1 MEIHI
6 GFHKDMED
14 ILRMERGMKITGKY
28 GKKIT
33 PEMIGVFFEDINYAA
48 DGGLYAEMIENRSF
62 EAREAHGTP
71 GNFYAL
77 DDPGYAWHSVYEEDE
92 QAPVMQY
99 VTGTPLSTVNPHYL
113 RFTAKAPGQG
123 VANQAYD
130 GIYLEKGSCYKVSFY
145 ARCVR
150 YQGETFTVSVRKEG
164 KVYAQAQ
171 VRAVLPVPYFPF
183 TDLKMAYEPEQENE
197 ALKEALQKIKE
208 LQTMNAEDRSRE
220 QKWNHYELELTAL
233 ETVRGAEFVL
243 SLDAPG
249 AVEFDLIS
257 MMPADAVAGIFR
269 RDLFEA
275 LASMKPGFIR
285 FPGGCIVEG
294 ISLENRYQWKQTVG
308 PLQDRKYI
316 PNLWAFDD
324 DRSKTDPDVMRETTS
339 HYGQSYGL
347 GFYEYFLLCELLGA
361 KALPVVGVG
370 AACQFRSTEMV
381 STDSE
386 AFNTYIRDA
395 LDLIEFANGS
405 PRSTWG
411 SLRAK
416 MGHPEPF
423 HLTMLAVGNEQW
435 ETKEFDFYERTGRFE
450 KAIHEVAPE
459 IRLIGS
465 AGPIIDLPV
474 FEEAW
479 NFYRQREAEKPGF
492 CYAVDEH
499 YYVPDQW
506 MYEHIDFYD
515 RYPRNVAVF
524 AGEYAAHTKDRAN
537 NMQSALAEAAFLTGV
552 EKNADVVKLASYA
565 PLFNRIGHS
574 QWKPDLIWFDD
585 AAVYLTPNYYV
596 QKLYANHLGDHT
608 LWMDEEEVKALRQEK
623 IYVSL
628 SETVS
633 EKGTEEGQKESQIK
647 EGQTKDATETE
658 GKTEIILKAV
668 NAGDEDYLLP
678 LTDETG
684 HPIEATGCQWILEAT
699 GESADKKTKEES
711 ANMPQ
716 PSHIREEKTAIHGS
730 LLLPA
735 GTFTVVRFMM

>member
-1 MEIHI
+1 
-6 GFHKDMED
+6 
-14 ILRMERGMKITGKY
+14 
-28 GKKIT
+28 
-33 PEMIGVFFEDINYAA
+33 MIGVFFEDINYAA

-62 EAREAHGTP
+62 EAKEAHGTP

-77 DDPGYAWHSVYEEDE
+77 DDPGYAWHSVYGEGE
-92 QAPVMQY
+92 QEPIMQY
-99 VTGTPLSTVNPHYL
+99 VTGTPLSAVNPHYL
-113 RFTAKAPGQG
+113 RFSAIAPGQG
-123 VANQAYD
+123 FANQAYD
-130 GIYLEKGSCYKVSFY
+130 GICLEKGSRYKVSFY

-150 YQGETFTVSVRKEG
+150 YQGESFSVSVRKEG
-164 KVYAQAQ
+164 KVYAQGQ
-171 VRAVLPVPYFPF
+171 IKTILPIPYLPF
-183 TDLKMAYEPEQENE
+183 SDLKMDFEPGFWDETWN
-197 ALKEALQKIKE
+197 IKE
-208 LQTMNAEDRSRE
+208 LKASDQEGRSRE
-220 QKWNHYELELTAL
+220 HKWNYYELELTA
-233 ETVRGAEFVL
+233 EDSIRGAEFVIT
-243 SLDAPG
+243 LDAPG
-249 AVEFDLIS
+249 VVEFDLIS
-257 MMPADAVAGIFR
+257 VMPTSAVAGIFR

-275 LASMKPGFIR
+275 LEAMKPGFIR

-324 DRSKTDPDVMRETTS
+324 DRKKMDLDVMRESAS

-347 GFYEYFLLCELLGA
+347 GFYEFFLLCELLGA

-381 STDSE
+381 STDSDE
-386 AFNTYIRDA
+386 FDQYIQDA

-405 PRSTWG
+405 AASRWG

-423 HLTMLAVGNEQW
+423 GLTMLAVGNEQW
-435 ETKEFDFYERTGRFE
+435 ETKEFDFYERYSRFE
-450 KAIHEVAPE
+450 KVIHEAAPE

-474 FEEAW
+474 FGEAW
-479 NFYRQREAEKPGF
+479 EFYRRGEQEKPGF

-515 RYPRNVAVF
+515 EYPRDVAVF
-524 AGEYAAHTKDRAN
+524 AGEYAAHTQKREN
-537 NMQSALAEAAFLTGV
+537 NMESALAEAAFLTGV
-552 EKNADVVKLASYA
+552 EKNADVVRLASYA

-585 AAVYLTPNYYV
+585 AKVYLTPNYYV

-608 LWMDEEEVKALRQEK
+608 LLMDEEEVKALREKK

-628 SETVS
+628 SES
-633 EKGTEEGQKESQIK
+633 AIPQKTQ
-647 EGQTKDATETE
+647 
-658 GKTEIILKAV
+658 TEIILKAV
-668 NAGDEDYLLP
+668 NAGEKDFVLP
-678 LTDETG
+678 LTDG
-684 HPIEATGCQWILEAT
+684 NGNPIEAKACKWILEAD
-699 GESADKKTKEES
+699 GENECKGAGKTAED
-711 ANMPQ
+711 MPQ
-716 PSHIREEKTAIHGS
+716 ITRIREEEAEIKGN

-735 GTFTVVRFMM
+735 ETFSVVRFAL

>member
-1 MEIHI
+1 
-6 GFHKDMED
+6 
-14 ILRMERGMKITGKY
+14 MKISGKY
-28 GKKIT
+28 GKKIS

-62 EAREAHGTP
+62 EAKEAHGTP

-77 DDPGYAWHSVYEEDE
+77 DDPGYAWHSVYGEGE
-92 QAPVMQY
+92 QEPIMQY
-99 VTGTPLSTVNPHYL
+99 VTGTPLSAVNPHYL
-113 RFTAKAPGQG
+113 RFSAIAPGQG
-123 VANQAYD
+123 FANQAYD
-130 GIYLEKGSCYKVSFY
+130 GICLEKGSRYKVSFY

-150 YQGETFTVSVRKEG
+150 YQGESFSVSVRKEG
-164 KVYAQAQ
+164 KVYAQGQ
-171 VRAVLPVPYFPF
+171 IKTILPIPYLPF
-183 TDLKMAYEPEQENE
+183 SDLKMEYEPDFWDE
-197 ALKEALQKIKE
+197 AWNIKE
-208 LQTMNAEDRSRE
+208 LKASDQEGRSRE
-220 QKWNHYELELTAL
+220 HKWNYYELELTA
-233 ETVRGAEFVL
+233 EDSIRGAEFVIT
-243 SLDAPG
+243 LDAPG
-249 AVEFDLIS
+249 VVEFDLIS
-257 MMPADAVAGIFR
+257 VMPTSAVAGIFR

-275 LASMKPGFIR
+275 LEAMKPGFIR

-324 DRSKTDPDVMRETTS
+324 DRKKMDLDVMRESAS

-347 GFYEYFLLCELLGA
+347 GFYEFFLLCELLGA

-381 STDSE
+381 STDSDE
-386 AFNTYIRDA
+386 FDQYIQDA

-405 PRSTWG
+405 AASRWG

-423 HLTMLAVGNEQW
+423 GLTMLAVGNEQW
-435 ETKEFDFYERTGRFE
+435 ETKEFDFYERYSRFE
-450 KAIHEVAPE
+450 KAIHEAAPE

-474 FEEAW
+474 FGEAW
-479 NFYRQREAEKPGF
+479 EFYRQGEQEKPGF

-515 RYPRNVAVF
+515 EYPRDVAVF
-524 AGEYAAHTKDRAN
+524 AGEYAAHTQKREN
-537 NMQSALAEAAFLTGV
+537 NMESALAEAAFLTGV
-552 EKNADVVKLASYA
+552 EKNADVVRLASYA

-585 AAVYLTPNYYV
+585 AKVYLTPNYYV

-608 LWMDEEEVKALRQEK
+608 LLMDEEEVKALREKK

-628 SETVS
+628 SES
-633 EKGTEEGQKESQIK
+633 AIPQKTQ
-647 EGQTKDATETE
+647 
-658 GKTEIILKAV
+658 TEIILKAV
-668 NAGDEDYLLP
+668 NAGEKDFVLP
-678 LTDETG
+678 LTDG
-684 HPIEATGCQWILEAT
+684 NGNPIEAKACKWILEAD
-699 GESADKKTKEES
+699 GENKWKGADETAIAEV
-711 ANMPQ
+711 MPQ
-716 PSHIREEKTAIHGS
+716 LARIREEEEEIKGN

-735 GTFTVVRFMM
+735 ETFSVVRFAL